1 MKNNLKDREFDKFR
15 EAPND
20 KSSISISTDAPLTV
34 EPSGVDW
41 DEITT
46 TFPATN
52 QELYTYKKNTVTV
65 QTVLVTYENGGK
77 SVILSMTRTRF

>member
-15 EAPND
+15 DAPND
-20 KSSISISTDAPLTV
+20 KSSISVSVDAPLTV

-52 QELYTYKKNTVTV
+52 QELYTYKKNSVTI
-65 QTVLVTYENGGK
+65 QTVLVTYENGSK
-77 SVILSMTRTRF
+77 SVILSMVRTRF

>member
-15 EAPND
+15 DAPND
-20 KSSISISTDAPLTV
+20 KSSISVSVDTPLNV
-34 EPSGVDW
+34 EPSGVNW

-52 QELYTYKKNTVTV
+52 QELYTYKKNSVTV
-65 QTVLVTYENGGK
+65 QTVLVTYENGSK
-77 SVILSMTRTRF
+77 SIILSMVRTRF

>member
-20 KSSISISTDAPLTV
+20 KSSISVSVDTPLTV
-34 EPSGVDW
+34 EPSGVNW

-65 QTVLVTYENGGK
+65 QTVLVTYENGSK
-77 SVILSMTRTRF
+77 SIIINMVRTRY

>member
-34 EPSGVDW
+34 EPSGVNW
-41 DEITT
+41 DEINT

-52 QELYTYKKNTVTV
+52 QELYTYKKNSVTV
-65 QTVLVTYENGGK
+65 QTVLVTYENGSK
-77 SVILSMTRTRF
+77 SVIINMVRTRY

>member
-34 EPSGVDW
+34 EPSGVNW
-41 DEITT
+41 DEINT

-52 QELYTYKKNTVTV
+52 QELYTYKKNSVTV
-65 QTVLVTYENGGK
+65 QTVLVTYENGSK
-77 SVILSMTRTRF
+77 SIIINMVRTRY

>member
-34 EPSGVDW
+34 EPSGVNW
-41 DEITT
+41 DEINT

-52 QELYTYKKNTVTV
+52 QELYTYKKNSVTV
-65 QTVLVTYENGGK
+65 QTVLVTYENGSK
-77 SVILSMTRTRF
+77 SVILNMVRTRF

>member
-15 EAPND
+15 DAPND
-20 KSSISISTDAPLTV
+20 KSSISVSVDAPLTV

-52 QELYTYKKNTVTV
+52 QELYTYKKNSVTV
-65 QTVLVTYENGGK
+65 QTVLVTYENGSK
-77 SVILSMTRTRF
+77 SVILSMVRTRF

>member
-34 EPSGVDW
+34 EPSGVNW

-65 QTVLVTYENGGK
+65 QTVLVTYENGSK
-77 SVILSMTRTRF
+77 TVILSMVRTRF

>member
-65 QTVLVTYENGGK
+65 QTVLVTYENGSK
-77 SVILSMTRTRF
+77 TVILSMVRTRF

>member
-15 EAPND
+15 DAPND
-20 KSSISISTDAPLTV
+20 KSSISVSVDAPLTV
-34 EPSGVDW
+34 EPSGVNW

-52 QELYTYKKNTVTV
+52 QELYTYKKNSVTV
-65 QTVLVTYENGGK
+65 QTVLVTYENGSK
-77 SVILSMTRTRF
+77 SIILSMVRTRF

>member
-20 KSSISISTDAPLTV
+20 KSSISISTDIPLTV
-34 EPSGVDW
+34 ETSGVNW
-41 DEITT
+41 DEINT

-52 QELYTYKKNTVTV
+52 QELYTYKKNSVTV
-65 QTVLVTYENGGK
+65 QTVLVTYENGSK
-77 SVILSMTRTRF
+77 SVILNMVRTRY

>member
-52 QELYTYKKNTVTV
+52 QELYTYKKNSVTV

>member
-1 MKNNLKDREFDKFR
+1 MKNNLKDREFEKFR
-15 EAPND
+15 DAPND
-20 KSSISISTDAPLTV
+20 KSSISVSVDAPLTV

-65 QTVLVTYENGGK
+65 QTVLVTYENGTK